1 VKTKSTF
8 ATMLFAF
15 GALAQSQSFAGNDF
29 DDRWYVTPSLS
40 YIIADNDRKAD
51 DDFGFGLGV
60 GKPLSKYWNLEL
72 NGVYDQLDVNNS
84 SSSYKQAGMSLDGL
98 FFFNRNA
105 SFSPYGLVGIG
116 ALNTKVNNERNTNL
130 MGQIGL
136 GAMKVLNDYG
146 ISLRGDAR
154 FRVDN
159 DDNSIPKEDRF
170 GDFLVNLSLVI
181 PLGSKAKQA
190 APLAAIAAPV
200 VAAAAEMEPKEEIPK
215 KVKEEIKIAEPV
227 VAKVR
232 DLDNDGIPDNL
243 DHCNDTPR
251 NVAIDSM
258 GCPTDIDGDGI
269 ADYLDMCS
277 NTNSGAFVDATG
289 CEPDSD
295 NDGIADV
302 RDLCAD
308 TGTTTSVGEDGCA
321 LSQIVKTRDYNFDFG
336 STGLSEEAQQTLTV
350 IADRLKQHP
359 TEKIEIVGHTDNVG
373 SSAANNRLSIER
385 AKKVQE
391 YFLEQGIVES
401 RLVIRGAG
409 ANNPI
414 ADNETDAG
422 RAKNR
427 RVEMYVLD

>member
-1 VKTKSTF
+1 MKTKYTF
-8 ATMLFAF
+8 VSILFAF
-15 GALAQSQSFAGNDF
+15 GALAQSQSFAANEF

-40 YIIADNDRKAD
+40 YIIADNDRNAD

-60 GKPLSKYWNLEL
+60 GKPLSKHWNLEL
-72 NGVYDQLDVNNS
+72 NGVYDSLDSNNS
-84 SSSYKQAGMSLDGL
+84 NSSYKQTGMSLDGL
-98 FFFNRNA
+98 YFFNRNA

-116 ALNTKVNNERNTNL
+116 ALNTKVNSERNTNL

-190 APLAAIAAPV
+190 APLAALAVPV
-200 VAAAAEMEPKEEIPK
+200 VVEAIEPKEEIK
-215 KVKEEIKIAEPV
+215 KVEPV
-227 VAKVR
+227 PVVVKVR

-269 ADYLDMCS
+269 ADYLDKCS
-277 NTNSGAFVDATG
+277 GTSSGSIVDATG
-289 CEPDSD
+289 CEPDID

-302 RDLCAD
+302 RDLCAN
-308 TGTTTSVGEDGCA
+308 TGKTTSVGQDGCA
-321 LSQIVKTRDYNFDFG
+321 LSQIVETRDYNFNFG
-336 STGLSEEAQQTLTV
+336 STGLSEETQQTLTE
-350 IADRLKQHP
+350 IANRLKQHP
-359 TEKIEIVGHTDNVG
+359 SEKIEIVGHTDNIG
-373 SSAANNRLSIER
+373 PAAVNNRLSIER
-385 AKKVQE
+385 AKKVQT

-401 RLVIRGAG
+401 RLIIRGAG
-409 ANNPI
+409 ATKPI
-414 ADNETDAG
+414 ADNETDSG

-427 RVEMYVLD
+427 RVEMFVLD